1 MLQNIKYFGTIFGNI
16 DWRVFLLCA
25 VIRNARD
32 CVHKLDAVSFV
43 LRDSNRQEVEKVPHH
58 VPSRYF
64 SKRAIKTRSSVTI
77 NDLTIYSECFARFVI
92 HFT

>member
-1 MLQNIKYFGTIFGNI
+1 LVGA
-16 DWRVFLLCA
+16 FLLFT
-25 VIRNARD
+25 VIRNARSI
-32 CVHKLDAVSFV
+32 CIIRS
-43 LRDSNRQEVEKVPHH
+43 LRGSNRQEVEKVSHH